1 MCGVKISLSDWSSGL
16 WSHCSSS
23 NVLIDS
29 MSSWTFVIVGE
40 WWGGSTLDGRRVVD
54 DVSCVGGVFDRLVY
68 RLTKWTGVPGLPD
81 SYCVVLYCQK
91 LYCSTVWLSVV
102 CTVYN
107 WWWKVQFCRIAW
119 VVSAVVSNI
128 ASVGLHLEIAN
139 ASVLFESFVN
149 GCLKHLCCERSLHL
163 LANTVGKTR
172 LITSIVHVY
181 SVWQSK
187 GTFTQSHWTWS
198 LHACC
203 AVPHIMSFHVASSHI
218 CRNTPQYDACPI
230 PYHRLRRPLRLIP
243 SQNARQHVVRVHAA
257 PQQTVSVVKVQFVL
271 NSSDRQDVVSCQN

>member
-1 MCGVKISLSDWSSGL
+1 MRCWRGIFSYFTANVLENLPVKRYWKSVKIWRNKY
-16 WSHCSSS
+16 SHKFG
-23 NVLIDS
+23 VHFLAHIHVFK
-29 MSSWTFVIVGE
+29 WLQPFGH
-40 WWGGSTLDGRRVVD
+40 GSKAGMETNGPRETTD
-54 DVSCVGGVFDRLVY
+54 F
-68 RLTKWTGVPGLPD
+68 
-81 SYCVVLYCQK
+81 
-91 LYCSTVWLSVV
+91 
-102 CTVYN
+102 
-107 WWWKVQFCRIAW
+107 
-119 VVSAVVSNI
+119 SA
-128 ASVGLHLEIAN
+128 
-139 ASVLFESFVN
+139 
-149 GCLKHLCCERSLHL
+149 L